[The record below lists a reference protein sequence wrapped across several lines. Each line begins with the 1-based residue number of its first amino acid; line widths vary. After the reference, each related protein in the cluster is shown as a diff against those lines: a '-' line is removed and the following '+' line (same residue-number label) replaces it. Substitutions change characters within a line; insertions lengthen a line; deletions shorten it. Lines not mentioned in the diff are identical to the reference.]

1 MAILS
6 IFHRRMPLLL
16 QSTADPRHIQIMIMY
31 NLYSYLNFE
40 IVYCLMKT
48 CTFSPRSTS
57 NAKICARAYPR
68 ERNAPAL
75 CSFIS
80 FFPLPF
86 FLSFFFLLFVAC
98 TRMHERSVSLVS
110 EFFTNHRIPFV
121 PLHSIL
127 GWYGGSASKLCVYI
141 FKTNSKYLMNVT
153 ISSVF
158 FFLFFALLF
167 SHLLFAFLICSDK
180 TESWLV
186 GLLVQKICRFYYDLV
201 PLSLN

>member
-6 IFHRRMPLLL
+6 IFPLWNAIA
-16 QSTADPRHIQIMIMY
+16 SATTADPRHIQIMIMY

-68 ERNAPAL
+68 EQNAPAL
-75 CSFIS
+75 CSLI
-80 FFPLPF
+80 
-86 FLSFFFLLFVAC
+86 FFLLLLFVICSVHTNARQC
-98 TRMHERSVSLVS
+98 TNFQSVLSL

-127 GWYGGSASKLCVYI
+127 GSAETQANY
-141 FKTNSKYLMNVT
+141 
-153 ISSVF
+153 VF
-158 FFLFFALLF
+158 TFLKR
-167 SHLLFAFLICSDK
+167 I
-180 TESWLV
+180 
-186 GLLVQKICRFYYDLV
+186 
-201 PLSLN
+201 LSI